1 MNKLKQ
7 KDTGF
12 TMVANKPLCDKGL
25 SLSAKGLYAYLRSK
39 PNNWQFSSER
49 LECKECPDTIR
60 VYLKELEDFGL
71 LIRKRKPDGRME
83 YFIHHK
89 PLLKKASQEIFLTGN
104 LPDISNTDFNNN
116 TDINN
121 NIYSKQSL
129 PNKENL
135 KIIKKEQPENQK
147 NPINMVLDE
156 FFNINP
162 TLNYGN
168 NTQRKAAQDLINM
181 FGLDQ
186 LIPMIRWYATQTS
199 NPFCPVATTPL
210 TFKNKISEI
219 KIYADKLK
227 TSKNQVSKIE
237 RTLSDG
243 TIAIKKYGVW
253 VMKSDPNVKID
264 LKYFPEL
271 QDFSPKNNNPKIIEV
286 ETS

>member
-1 MNKLKQ
+1 
-7 KDTGF
+7 
-12 TMVANKPLCDKGL
+12 
-25 SLSAKGLYAYLRSK
+25 
-39 PNNWQFSSER
+39 
-49 LECKECPDTIR
+49 
-60 VYLKELEDFGL
+60 
-71 LIRKRKPDGRME
+71 ME
-83 YFIHHK
+83 YFVQHK
-89 PLLKKASQEIFLTGN
+89 PLRKKASQETFQTGN

-121 NIYSKQSL
+121 NIYGKPSL
-129 PNKENL
+129 PHKEI
-135 KIIKKEQPENQK
+135 KIIEKEQPENQK

-186 LIPMIRWYATQTS
+186 LIPMIRWYITQTS
-199 NPFCPVATTPL
+199 SPFCPVATTPL
-210 TFKNKISEI
+210 AFKNKISEI

>member
-39 PNNWQFSSER
+39 PDNWQFSSER
-49 LECKECPDTIR
+49 LECKECPDTVR

-83 YFIHHK
+83 YFVQHK

-104 LPDISNTDFNNN
+104 LPDVSNTELNNN

-121 NIYSKQSL
+121 NIYGKPSL
-129 PNKENL
+129 PHKEI
-135 KIIKKEQPENQK
+135 KIIEKEQPENQK

-168 NTQRKAAQDLINM
+168 NTQRKAAQDLINI

-186 LIPMIRWYATQTS
+186 LIPMIRWYITQTS
-199 NPFCPVATTPL
+199 SPFCPVATTPL
-210 TFKNKISEI
+210 AFKNKISEI

-253 VMKSDPNVKID
+253 VMKSDPSVKID
-264 LKYFPEL
+264 IKYFPEL
-271 QDFSPKNNNPKIIEV
+271 QDFAPKNNNPKIIGV
-286 ETS
+286 

>member
-39 PNNWQFSSER
+39 PDNWQFSSER

-83 YFIHHK
+83 YFVQHK

-104 LPDISNTDFNNN
+104 LPDVSNTELNNN

-121 NIYSKQSL
+121 NIYGKPSL
-129 PNKENL
+129 PHKEI
-135 KIIKKEQPENQK
+135 KIIEKEQPENQK

-168 NTQRKAAQDLINM
+168 NTQRKAAQDLINI

-186 LIPMIRWYATQTS
+186 LIPMIRWYITQTS
-199 NPFCPVATTPL
+199 SPFCPVATTPL
-210 TFKNKISEI
+210 AFKNKISEI

>member
-1 MNKLKQ
+1 
-7 KDTGF
+7 
-12 TMVANKPLCDKGL
+12 
-25 SLSAKGLYAYLRSK
+25 
-39 PNNWQFSSER
+39 
-49 LECKECPDTIR
+49 
-60 VYLKELEDFGL
+60 
-71 LIRKRKPDGRME
+71 
-83 YFIHHK
+83 
-89 PLLKKASQEIFLTGN
+89 
-104 LPDISNTDFNNN
+104 
-116 TDINN
+116 
-121 NIYSKQSL
+121 
-129 PNKENL
+129 
-135 KIIKKEQPENQK
+135 
-147 NPINMVLDE
+147 MVLDE

-186 LIPMIRWYATQTS
+186 LILMIRWYATQTS

>member
-39 PNNWQFSSER
+39 PDNWQFSSER
-49 LECKECPDTIR
+49 LECKECPDTVR

-83 YFIHHK
+83 YFIQHK

-104 LPDISNTDFNNN
+104 LPDVSNTELNNN

-121 NIYSKQSL
+121 NIYGKPSL
-129 PNKENL
+129 PHKEI
-135 KIIKKEQPENQK
+135 KIIEKEQPENQK

-168 NTQRKAAQDLINM
+168 NTQRKAAQDLINI

-186 LIPMIRWYATQTS
+186 LIPMIRWYITQTS
-199 NPFCPVATTPL
+199 SPFCPVATTPL
-210 TFKNKISEI
+210 AFKNKISEI

>member
-39 PNNWQFSSER
+39 PDNWQFSSER
-49 LECKECPDTIR
+49 LECKECPDTVR

-83 YFIHHK
+83 YFVQHK

-104 LPDISNTDFNNN
+104 LPDVSNTELNNN

-121 NIYSKQSL
+121 NIYGKPSL
-129 PNKENL
+129 PHKEI
-135 KIIKKEQPENQK
+135 KIIEKEQPENQK

-168 NTQRKAAQDLINM
+168 NTQRKAAQDLINI

-186 LIPMIRWYATQTS
+186 LIPMIRWYITQTS
-199 NPFCPVATTPL
+199 SPFCPVATTPL
-210 TFKNKISEI
+210 AFKNKISEI

>member
-39 PNNWQFSSER
+39 PDNWQFSSER

-104 LPDISNTDFNNN
+104 LPDVSNTELNNN

-121 NIYSKQSL
+121 NIYGKPSL
-129 PNKENL
+129 PHKEI
-135 KIIKKEQPENQK
+135 KIIEKEQPENQK

-168 NTQRKAAQDLINM
+168 NTQRKAAQDLINI

-186 LIPMIRWYATQTS
+186 LIPMIRWYITQTS
-199 NPFCPVATTPL
+199 SPFCPVATTPL
-210 TFKNKISEI
+210 AFKNKISEI

>member
-83 YFIHHK
+83 YFIQHK

-104 LPDISNTDFNNN
+104 LPDVSNTELNNN

-121 NIYSKQSL
+121 NIYGKPSL
-129 PNKENL
+129 PHKEI
-135 KIIKKEQPENQK
+135 KIIEKEQPENQK

-168 NTQRKAAQDLINM
+168 NTQRKAAQDLINI

-186 LIPMIRWYATQTS
+186 LIPMIRWYITQTS
-199 NPFCPVATTPL
+199 SPFCPVATTPL
-210 TFKNKISEI
+210 AFKNKISEI

>member
-1 MNKLKQ
+1 MNTLKQ
-7 KDTGF
+7 QNTGF
-12 TMVANKPLCDKGL
+12 TMVANAPLCNKEL
-25 SLSAKGLYAYLRSK
+25 SLAAKGLYAYLRSK

-49 LECKECPDTIR
+49 FECKECPDTIR

-89 PLLKKASQEIFLTGN
+89 PLRKKASQEIFLTGN
-104 LPDISNTDFNNN
+104 LPDVSNTDFNNN
-116 TDINN
+116 
-121 NIYSKQSL
+121 IYGKQSL
-129 PNKENL
+129 PDKNL
-135 KIIKKEQPENQK
+135 KIIEKKQPENQK

-186 LIPMIRWYATQTS
+186 LIPMIRWYSTQTS

-210 TFKNKISEI
+210 AFKNKISEI
-219 KIYADKLK
+219 KIYSDKLK